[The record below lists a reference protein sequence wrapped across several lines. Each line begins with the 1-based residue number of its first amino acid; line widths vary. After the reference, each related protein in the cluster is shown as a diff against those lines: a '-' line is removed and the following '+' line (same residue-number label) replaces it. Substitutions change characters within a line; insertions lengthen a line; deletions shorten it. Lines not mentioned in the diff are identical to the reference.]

1 MNILIACDSFKDG
14 LPALEVCEAIAKGIQ
29 LANPAVQTQLLPLA
43 DGGEGTAEILTY
55 HADGQWVQKKV
66 QDPLFRE
73 ITAYYGLSKDR
84 KTAFIDMA
92 QAAGLQLLLPAER
105 NPLHT
110 STYGTGQLILAA
122 MQQGVEKIILG
133 IGGSATNDGGI
144 GMARALGY
152 VFKDK
157 KGNIL
162 KGCGAEL
169 PEVSVI
175 IPPKVDFP
183 TIEVLCDVT
192 NPLYGPQGAAYTYG
206 RQKGA
211 DELMLELLD
220 QGLQNLASRV
230 KEQLGV
236 EGAEIAGAG
245 AAGGMGYGAMT
256 FLKASLHSGI
266 GAVMHYAHFAEH
278 IKAADLIITGEGKI
292 DEQTRQG
299 KLISGIC
306 QEAMVYNKP
315 VIAFC
320 GALLASPR
328 LVREIGLSAA
338 FSIQTHPTSLEEALL
353 QTAQGLCD
361 LAFHVCKTLA
371 IYPGRHQTF

>member
-1 MNILIACDSFKDG
+1 MNVLIACDSFKDG
-14 LPALEVCEAIAKGIQ
+14 LPAMEVCKAIAKGIH
-29 LANPAVQTQLLPLA
+29 LANPAIQTQLLPLA

-55 HADGQWVQKKV
+55 HTNGQWVQKKV

-73 ITAYYGLSKDR
+73 IWANYGLAKDG

-92 QAAGLQLLLPAER
+92 QASGLQLLSPAER
-105 NPLHT
+105 NPLYT
-110 STYGTGQLILAA
+110 STYGTGQLILDA
-122 MQQGVEKIILG
+122 MQQGVEKIVLG
-133 IGGSATNDGGI
+133 IGGSATNDGGM

-152 VFKDK
+152 HFKDK
-157 KGNIL
+157 KGNRL
-162 KGCGAEL
+162 QGCGADL
-169 PEVSVI
+169 SKVSVI
-175 IPPKVDFP
+175 IPPKVDLP

-192 NPLYGPQGAAYTYG
+192 NPLYGPQGAAYSYG
-206 RQKGA
+206 RQKGG
-211 DELMLELLD
+211 DDPMLELLD
-220 QGLQNLASRV
+220 RGLQNLASRV

-236 EGAEIAGAG
+236 EGAAVAGAG
-245 AAGGMGYGAMT
+245 AAGGMGYGAMV

-266 GAVMHYAHFAEH
+266 GAVMHYTHFAAH
-278 IKAADLIITGEGKI
+278 VKAADLVITGEGKI

-306 QEAMVYNKP
+306 QQAMAHNKP

-328 LVREIGLSAA
+328 LVREIGLTAA

-361 LAFHVCKTLA
+361 VAFHVCKTID